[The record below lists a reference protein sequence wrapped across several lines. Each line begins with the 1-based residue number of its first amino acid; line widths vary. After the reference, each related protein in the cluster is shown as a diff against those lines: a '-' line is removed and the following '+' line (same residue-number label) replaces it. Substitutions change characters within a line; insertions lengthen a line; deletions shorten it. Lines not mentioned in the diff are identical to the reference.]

1 MITSNIEQII
11 QELGDFEKTQLPYAA
26 QVSLNNIAEIAMKIM
41 KKKIDK
47 DFDVNGK
54 WNKIGGEAGI
64 KKRAANKKR
73 IEEGVEIFIPEKN
86 WWLEDHEYGATR
98 DNQLIPTR
106 GFKALFPTI
115 TEHKAIKKQAKKLL
129 SDKKKHRIFEAPLTS
144 GSTTRAIFQRVKGT
158 SYLPRKKSYLKKNKK
173 GKIYKSKAGKV
184 LLRNAVPLFIY
195 KSTVKENK
203 ILDFKETILEVFQ
216 KEIDI
221 EFSKALEYAMFTA
234 AKK

>member
-11 QELGDFEKTQLPYAA
+11 KELGDFEKTQLPSAT
-26 QVSLNNIAEIAMKIM
+26 QVSLNNTAEIAMQIM

-54 WNKIGGEAGI
+54 WNKVGGKAGI
-64 KKRAANKKR
+64 KKRAADKKR
-73 IEEGVEIFIPEKN
+73 IEDGVEIFIPEEN

-98 DNQLIPTR
+98 NNQLIPTR
-106 GFKALFPTI
+106 GFKALFPKI
-115 TEHKAIKKQAKKLL
+115 TQHKAIKKQAKELL
-129 SDKKKHRIFEAPLTS
+129 SNKKKYRIFEAPLTS

-173 GKIYKSKAGKV
+173 GKIYKSRAGKV

-195 KSTVKENK
+195 KSTVKENE
-203 ILDFKETILEVFQ
+203 ILDFKETILGVFQ
-216 KEIDI
+216 KEIDT
-221 EFSKALEYAMFTA
+221 EFSKALKYAMSK
-234 AKK
+234 AKR